1 VASSLRTT
9 LNEDQFELDVRPL
22 RQHLAGST
30 SRLAWAALAA
40 GGLIALIC
48 AANLGN
54 LGAARGLF
62 RSQELATR
70 KALGATP
77 VDFAWMLLTEIALTK
92 VVACV
97 LGLAIAAVVL
107 GLLARLMPIEFVT
120 LGRPAVTWRVFLVAV
135 MAGLFLMLA
144 SLGPAALAWRYAIRK
159 SGTQVPDGRQV
170 RVLRFCLGAGQ
181 ATLAVILL
189 VAATFLI
196 RSEANLFG
204 LDSGFTGDVH
214 AVKVSYPASL
224 TPPRLQEDVGR
235 TLEAFARIPGVS
247 RTAAA
252 WGALVDKTVIPG
264 YLTIGG
270 RLVSVSPKFVT
281 RDYFSSLGSRLVSGH
296 LTIAPGTAVINE
308 ALARSHFV
316 DRSPLGHLI
325 GSQHPVEIVGII
337 ADELDWALDQPPNPT
352 VYYALANLSSC
363 GPGCDINYV
372 LRLAATRHDVDGIVA
387 FAARSTNRDA
397 VVVEQSRLRDRLT
410 TSVADRTF
418 ATTVVTLFACAGV
431 SVVTVGLF
439 AMVSFIVARRTREIA
454 IRAAIGAAPRRL
466 LWAAVHETVWMCAV
480 GIPLG
485 AVLGAGV
492 SHMIEHQLF
501 GVPPRDPVLLA
512 TASAAML
519 VVALVAA
526 LVPGWRALRIEP
538 SVALR
543 SE

>member
-1 VASSLRTT
+1 
-9 LNEDQFELDVRPL
+9 VRPL
-22 RQHLAGST
+22 RQYLAGGT

-54 LGAARGLF
+54 LVAARGLF
-62 RSQELATR
+62 RAEELATR

-77 VDFAWMLLTEIALTK
+77 VDFAWMLLTEVGLTK
-92 VVACV
+92 AVAFA
-97 LGLAIAAVVL
+97 LGLAVAAVVL
-107 GLLARLMPIEFVT
+107 ALLAWVMPIEYVT
-120 LGRPAVTWRVFLVAV
+120 LGRPAVTWRVFLVA
-135 MAGLFLMLA
+135 AAASLFLMLA
-144 SLGPAALAWRYAIRK
+144 SLGPAALAWRCAIRK

-181 ATLAVILL
+181 ATLAVTLL
-189 VAATFLI
+189 VGATFLV

-214 AVKVSYPASL
+214 AVKVSYPGSL
-224 TPPRLQEDVGR
+224 RPPRLQEDVGR
-235 TLEAFARIPGVS
+235 TLEAFGRIPGVS

-252 WGALVDKTVIPG
+252 WGALVDKTIIPG
-264 YLTIGG
+264 FLTIGG

-281 RDYFSSLGSRLVSGH
+281 PDYFSSQGSRLVGGH
-296 LTIAPGTAVINE
+296 LTVAPGSAVINQT
-308 ALARSHFV
+308 LARSYFV
-316 DRSPLGHLI
+316 DRSPLGQLI
-325 GSQHPVEIVGII
+325 GSQNPVEIVGIV
-337 ADELDWALDQPPNPT
+337 ADELDWALDQPPSPT
-352 VYYALANLSSC
+352 VYYALESLSSC

-372 LRLAATRHDVDGIVA
+372 LRLTTSRQDVDGIVA
-387 FAARSTNRDA
+387 FAARSTSRDA

-410 TSVADRTF
+410 SSVADRTF
-418 ATTVVTLFACAGV
+418 ATMVVTLFACAGI

-454 IRAAIGAAPRRL
+454 IRAAIGAGPRRL
-466 LWAAVHETVWMCAV
+466 LWAVMHETVWMCAV
-480 GIPLG
+480 GI
-485 AVLGAGV
+485 AVGTVVGGIV

-501 GVPPRDPVLLA
+501 GVQPGDPVLLA

-526 LVPGWRALRIEP
+526 LVPAWRALRIAP

-543 SE
+543 SQ